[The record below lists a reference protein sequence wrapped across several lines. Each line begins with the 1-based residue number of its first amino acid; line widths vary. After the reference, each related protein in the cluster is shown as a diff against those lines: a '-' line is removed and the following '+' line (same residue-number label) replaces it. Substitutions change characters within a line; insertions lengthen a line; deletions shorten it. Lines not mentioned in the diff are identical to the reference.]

1 MPRKVNV
8 LSGAV
13 LALSS
18 LGCGSVAAQA
28 TSQAAGVPVPIATI
42 NAIGEGQREATPDR
56 ATIML
61 GVETHARTPAA
72 AGAANADRMTT
83 IRAALRQ
90 AGVGEREISTARY
103 SVQVQ
108 VGPTQ
113 RDTSYVASNSVT
125 VETRKLDEV
134 GRLIDV
140 GLGAGATSIG
150 SLRYDLTDRTAMSR
164 QALAD
169 AVADARRQAEVMA
182 EAAGG
187 RLGELLELGTN
198 PAQYMPIYAAEV
210 SYRMAASAAPTPV
223 SPGSVTVSA
232 TVTGRWR
239 FVPGR

>member
-1 MPRKVNV
+1 MSRQMNV
-8 LSGAV
+8 FSAAV

-18 LGCGSVAAQA
+18 IGCRPVSAQA
-28 TSQAAGVPVPIATI
+28 TSVPVPVATI
-42 NAIGEGQREATPDR
+42 NATGEGHRDAAPDR

-90 AGVGEREISTARY
+90 AGVAEADISTARY
-103 SVQVQ
+103 SVHVQ

-113 RDTSYVASNSVT
+113 RDTAYVASNSVT
-125 VETRKLDEV
+125 VETRKLEEV

-150 SLRYDLTDRTAMSR
+150 SLRYDLTDRSAMAR
-164 QALAD
+164 EALGD

-187 RLGELLELGTN
+187 RLGDLLELGTN
-198 PAQYMPIYAAEV
+198 PAQYTPIYAAEV

-239 FVPGR
+239 FVPGK